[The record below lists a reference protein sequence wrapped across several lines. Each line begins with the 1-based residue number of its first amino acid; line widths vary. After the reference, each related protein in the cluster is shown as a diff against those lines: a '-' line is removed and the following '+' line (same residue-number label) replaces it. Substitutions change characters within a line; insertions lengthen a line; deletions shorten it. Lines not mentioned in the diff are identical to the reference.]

1 MVITMIIII
10 IYPHQHDLIYLN
22 DLRKGSIIQ
31 PPIVTIFSIIARK
44 NKTQSLHQVY
54 QRLNCPVVLHFSV
67 YRANLVGG
75 ESEVVY
81 VYVYIAHT

>member
-1 MVITMIIII
+1 MIIII
-10 IYPHQHDLIYLN
+10 IYPHHHDLIYLN
-22 DLRKGSIIQ
+22 DLTKGSIIQ
-31 PPIVTIFSIIARK
+31 PPIASITFIIAMR

-67 YRANLVGG
+67 HSANLVGG
-75 ESEVVY
+75 ESEVMY